1 MKIYATL
8 IVALLLGSCGSG
20 SQQGASLAGK
30 KSELETLKKLQQQTV
45 ARIAELEKQIAEADP
60 SSMPERAKL
69 VAVSPVQ
76 RKDFNHY
83 INLQGKIS
91 TDAMYYVSPRGMGG
105 QVKAVYVKP
114 GDVVRKG
121 QLLLK
126 LDDALVRQN
135 LRQVESQLAFARD
148 LLRRQQNLW
157 NEGIGTEVQL
167 LGARNNVEGL
177 EKQLAFVK
185 EQASMAEVVAEAAGI
200 AESVNIRVGEFFNGS
215 PLTGITI
222 IDPSRLKAVVD
233 VPENYVPRVAKGM
246 SVRIEVPDLGK
257 QFDSRI
263 QLLSE
268 VINANSR
275 SFLAECRMPSGGGL
289 KPNQLA
295 VVRILDHASKRAVV
309 VPVQTVQA
317 DEKGKYVFL
326 VREAQGRRYAR
337 KVPVSIGQFYDEEI
351 EVLSGLAGG
360 ETLITRGYQG
370 LYDGQPV
377 ETAK

>member
-233 VPENYVPRVAKGM
+233 VPENYVPKSCQGHVCTHRGARPGEA
-246 SVRIEVPDLGK
+246 VRLPHPAVERGH
-257 QFDSRI
+257 QR
-263 QLLSE
+263 QLAQLP
-268 VINANSR
+268 R
-275 SFLAECRMPSGGGL
+275 RMPHAFGRGPQTKPAGGGAHPGPCL
-289 KPNQLA
+289 KACGGRPGA
-295 VVRILDHASKRAVV
+295 DGASR
-309 VPVQTVQA
+309 
-317 DEKGKYVFL
+317 
-326 VREAQGRRYAR
+326 
-337 KVPVSIGQFYDEEI
+337 
-351 EVLSGLAGG
+351 
-360 ETLITRGYQG
+360 
-370 LYDGQPV
+370 
-377 ETAK
+377 